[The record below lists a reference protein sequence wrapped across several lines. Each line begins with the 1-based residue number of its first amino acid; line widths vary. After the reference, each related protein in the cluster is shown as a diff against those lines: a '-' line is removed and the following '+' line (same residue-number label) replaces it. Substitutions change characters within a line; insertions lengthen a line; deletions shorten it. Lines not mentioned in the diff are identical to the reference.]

1 MCRDIFRY
9 KNCCVMIVMF
19 FALNENT
26 KIFKERDFKEGLV
39 LSSLIVF
46 LILLICRLHL
56 LVILPLPFL
65 LLFCRIFLYF
75 ASSSSYTVTLYHLPL
90 ILLTY
95 NPIFLP
101 PLLTSLRIFRNFHIL
116 FCIFS
121 LLFWI
126 FAFYFGLL
134 LPIIL
139 LCTLS
144 LLPYPLIMLLPPHI
158 MFRSNRPTF
167 YFSH

>member
-75 ASSSSYTVTLYHLPL
+75 ASSSSYTVTLYHLPH

-121 LLFWI
+121 LLF
-126 FAFYFGLL
+126 
-134 LPIIL
+134 
-139 LCTLS
+139 
-144 LLPYPLIMLLPPHI
+144 
-158 MFRSNRPTF
+158 
-167 YFSH
+167 